1 MSGEKNQVE
10 SEEMHFRVVSQF
22 AAQIFSLNTEFDVIW
37 HLTRNVISKLGFV
50 DVVVYIF
57 DEDKQVLQQRAAF
70 GDKASENYVVVDPIE
85 LRLGEGI
92 VGRVAETRTP
102 IMVNDT
108 RLCEYYVI
116 DDKRRLSEL
125 AVPLLDNDNLVG
137 VIDSEHHELNYFTD
151 NHVKTLVAIASIA
164 ATKISQNRMLRK
176 LKETVTELEYS
187 RKIQDALFEIAEL
200 IFETQNMPDFY
211 QQLHTK
217 ISTLI
222 FAKNFFIALSSN
234 DGKAFSIPYCV
245 DEADDVA
252 DDETTI
258 MIDTPPSITGY
269 VLQTNQPFLANKDD
283 IIRLLEDKTIYVK
296 GTLPQA
302 WLAVPF
308 GNDSLRGIVVVQSYN
323 GEFVY
328 TEKDKLLLTFVAK
341 HIRNAIERMHARS
354 ELTNQAL
361 HDPLTQLPN
370 RILFN
375 DRLDRA
381 LIDLERRQ
389 ETMVALLFL
398 DLDKFKFVNDKY
410 GHFIGDQV
418 LKVCAERL
426 DACVR
431 GSDTVGRQGGD
442 EFVVLLVGL
451 NNEQKIQDIASDVAR
466 AISEPIIVEDKKLTV
481 STSIGVSYCKGEKK
495 TPEKMFLEADEAMYQ
510 AKKNGRNQVC
520 FYQGNTGRDKFSSFD
535 LDSEFKLALSDSQ
548 VYLVF
553 QPIID
558 IPTGL
563 VIGGE
568 ALIRWQHPKYG
579 IMTPASFLPE
589 LEKGKQII
597 ALDQFVVWTSIQNL
611 KCWYKK
617 WPNQFQSLNVNVS
630 ALGFNSPS
638 IMHILES
645 TYHTCPEVLNYLTIE
660 LTESCIVSNVEQ
672 TKVTMQKIRQMGV
685 KLALDD
691 FGTGYSSLSY
701 LHQFN
706 FDVLKIDKSF
716 VSNNQAD
723 SGGEIIL
730 EAIVNLATALGMK
743 TTAEGIETA
752 EQLVLMKKL
761 GCHSGQG
768 YFLSRPLEKCAFM
781 DFFLNGLAI
790 SSEQLSL
797 QGQH

>member
-1 MSGEKNQVE
+1 M
-10 SEEMHFRVVSQF
+10 
-22 AAQIFSLNTEFDVIW
+22 
-37 HLTRNVISKLGFV
+37 
-50 DVVVYIF
+50 
-57 DEDKQVLQQRAAF
+57 
-70 GDKASENYVVVDPIE
+70 
-85 LRLGEGI
+85 
-92 VGRVAETRTP
+92 
-102 IMVNDT
+102 
-108 RLCEYYVI
+108 
-116 DDKRRLSEL
+116 
-125 AVPLLDNDNLVG
+125 
-137 VIDSEHHELNYFTD
+137 
-151 NHVKTLVAIASIA
+151 
-164 ATKISQNRMLRK
+164 
-176 LKETVTELEYS
+176 
-187 RKIQDALFEIAEL
+187 
-200 IFETQNMPDFY
+200 
-211 QQLHTK
+211 
-217 ISTLI
+217 
-222 FAKNFFIALSSN
+222 
-234 DGKAFSIPYCV
+234 
-245 DEADDVA
+245 
-252 DDETTI
+252 
-258 MIDTPPSITGY
+258 
-269 VLQTNQPFLANKDD
+269 
-283 IIRLLEDKTIYVK
+283 
-296 GTLPQA
+296 
-302 WLAVPF
+302 
-308 GNDSLRGIVVVQSYN
+308 
-323 GEFVY
+323 
-328 TEKDKLLLTFVAK
+328 
-341 HIRNAIERMHARS
+341 
-354 ELTNQAL
+354 
-361 HDPLTQLPN
+361 
-370 RILFN
+370 
-375 DRLDRA
+375 
-381 LIDLERRQ
+381 
-389 ETMVALLFL
+389 
-398 DLDKFKFVNDKY
+398 
-410 GHFIGDQV
+410 
-418 LKVCAERL
+418 
-426 DACVR
+426 
-431 GSDTVGRQGGD
+431 
-442 EFVVLLVGL
+442 
-451 NNEQKIQDIASDVAR
+451 
-466 AISEPIIVEDKKLTV
+466 
-481 STSIGVSYCKGEKK
+481 
-495 TPEKMFLEADEAMYQ
+495 
-510 AKKNGRNQVC
+510 
-520 FYQGNTGRDKFSSFD
+520 
-535 LDSEFKLALSDSQ
+535 
-548 VYLVF
+548 VF

-630 ALGFNSPS
+630 AQGFNSPS

-781 DFFLNGLAI
+781 NFFLNGLAI

-797 QGQH
+797 QGQR

>member
-1 MSGEKNQVE
+1 MSGEKNQVG
-10 SEEMHFRVVSQF
+10 SEAAHFKVVSQF
-22 AAQIFSLNTEFDVIW
+22 AAQIMSLNTEFDVLW
-37 HLTRNVISKLGFV
+37 HLTHNVGSKLGFK

-57 DEDKQVLQQRAAF
+57 DEEKQILEQKAAF
-70 GDKASENYVVVDPIE
+70 GDKATDDYLVVNPIE
-85 LRLGEGI
+85 HKLGQGI
-92 VGRVAETRTP
+92 VGQVAESRTP
-102 IMVNDT
+102 IMINDT
-108 RLCEYYVI
+108 RLCEDYIV
-116 DDKRRLSEL
+116 DDQRRLSEL
-125 AVPLLDNDNLVG
+125 AVPLLDNGKLVG

-151 NHVKTLVAIASIA
+151 NHVKTLVAVASIA
-164 ATKISQNRMLRK
+164 ATKISQNRALTQ
-176 LKETVTELEYS
+176 LKETVNKLEQS
-187 RKIQDALFEIAEL
+187 SKIQDALFEIAEL
-200 IFETQNMPDFY
+200 IFETQTMSDFY

-217 ISTLI
+217 ISTLT
-222 FAKNFFIALSSN
+222 FAKNFFIALSTS

-258 MIDTPPSITGY
+258 MIDNPPSITGY
-269 VLQTNQPFLANKDD
+269 VLQTNQPLLVYKED
-283 IIRLLEDKTIYVK
+283 ITRLLGDKTIYVK

-302 WLAVPF
+302 WLGVPF

-323 GEFVY
+323 GEFVF

-354 ELTNQAL
+354 ELTNLAL

-389 ETMVALLFL
+389 QTIVALMFL

-410 GHFIGDQV
+410 GHFIGDQL

-426 DACVR
+426 NACVR
-431 GSDTVGRQGGD
+431 ESDTVGRQGGD
-442 EFVVLLVGL
+442 EFVVLLV
-451 NNEQKIQDIASDVAR
+451 NVNSVQKIHDIASDIAR
-466 AISEPIIVEDKKLTV
+466 AISEPIIVEDKQLSV
-481 STSIGVSYCKGEKK
+481 STSIGVSYCTGEKK
-495 TPEKMFLEADEAMYQ
+495 KPEKMFLEADEAMYQ

-520 FYQGNTGRDKFSSFD
+520 FYQAKTGGDKFSSFD

-548 VYLVF
+548 LYLVF

-558 IPTGL
+558 IQSGL

-568 ALIRWQHPKYG
+568 SLIRWQHPKYG

-611 KCWYKK
+611 KAWYNK
-617 WPNQFQSLNVNVS
+617 WPNQFRSLNVNVS
-630 ALGFNSPS
+630 AKGFNSAS
-638 IMHILES
+638 IMQILES
-645 TYHTCPEVLNYLTIE
+645 TYHTFPEVLNYLTIE
-660 LTESCIVSNVEQ
+660 LTERSIVSNVEQ
-672 TKVTMQKIRQMGV
+672 TQITMQKIRKMGV

-716 VSNNQAD
+716 VINHQAD
-723 SGGEIIL
+723 SGKNIIL
-730 EAIVNLATALGMK
+730 EAIVNLANALGIK

-768 YFLSRPLEKCAFM
+768 YFLSRPVEKSVFI
-781 DFFLNGLAI
+781 DIFLNGLAM
-790 SSEQLSL
+790 SNEQFSA
-797 QGQH
+797 